1 MARMPQHFDKRCP
14 CTAECAKR
22 SAECRKACKEYAAY
36 AEIKRAEYARKLK
49 NEQERRIRTGASEA
63 QKSRARK
70 RQRDAKATGGRVR

>member
-22 SAECRKACKEYAAY
+22 SAECRKECKEYAAY

-49 NEQERRIRTGASEA
+49 NEQEHRIRTGASEA

-70 RQRDAKATGGRVR
+70 RQRDAKAAGGRLR

>member
-1 MARMPQHFDKRCP
+1 MAGMPQHFDKRCP

-22 SAECRKACKEYAAY
+22 SAECRKDCREYAAY
-36 AEIKRAEYARKLK
+36 EEMKRAEYASKLK

-70 RQRDAKATGGRVR
+70 RQRDAKAAGGRIR

>member
-1 MARMPQHFDKRCP
+1 MERMPQHFDKRCP

-22 SAECRKACKEYAAY
+22 SAECRKECKEYAAY
-36 AEIKRAEYARKLK
+36 AEIKLAEYVRKLK

-70 RQRDAKATGGRVR
+70 RQRDAKAAGGRVR

>member
-1 MARMPQHFDKRCP
+1 MAMMPQHFDKRCP

-22 SAECRKACKEYAAY
+22 SAECRKDCREYAAY
-36 AEIKRAEYARKLK
+36 EEMKRAEYASKLK

-70 RQRDAKATGGRVR
+70 RQRDAKAAGGRIR